1 MGDRTVAGAVEMIT
15 TPEFEAMVIGA
26 HPDDNDFGA
35 AATSALWASQGK
47 KVVWVVMTD
56 GSEGCEI
63 PDQPDEELMLLR
75 EHEQRAAA
83 EVYGLTAVEFL
94 RNRDGHLVNT
104 EDTRR
109 QVVRLIRKYRP
120 RVVITH
126 DPTQHIFA
134 PDPDE
139 QPNATGYLNHPDHR
153 ATGNIVMDSIFP
165 FAGNP
170 RSFRELLAEGLQPYR
185 VHEVYF
191 FGTGQANTYV
201 NVSETIDIKS
211 EGLMRHAS
219 QFNPE
224 DREKLFERMRERAA
238 IVAKDARE
246 KKGLDIQYAE
256 AFRRVKIHVPP
267 EPKTPAP
274 GNEE

>member
-1 MGDRTVAGAVEMIT
+1 MGDRTAAGAVEMIT

-47 KVVWVVMTD
+47 KIVWVVMTD
-56 GSEGCEI
+56 GSEGSEI

-75 EHEQRAAA
+75 EREQRAAA
-83 EVYGLTAVEFL
+83 EVYGITAVEFL

-120 RVVITH
+120 RVVFTH
-126 DPTQHIFA
+126 DPTRHIFA

-139 QPNATGYLNHPDHR
+139 MPNATGYLNHPDHR
-153 ATGNIVMDSIFP
+153 ATGNIVLDSIFP

-191 FGTGQANTYV
+191 FGTESNTYI

-238 IVAKDARE
+238 IVAKEARE

-256 AFRRVKIHVPP
+256 GFRRVKIHVPP